1 MIRARAWAATLL
13 LEASGLAGAAGPR
26 LASLCARVADLA
38 SDAAHLVSPLA
49 CCPGCGA
56 TVPALALAGVEV
68 CAACSEGAERFGRFV
83 AAVRADAAASAA
95 AAAINV
101 NPWAIGPQRRREEP
115 S

>member
-1 MIRARAWAATLL
+1 MIRARAWAASLL

-26 LASLCARVADLA
+26 LAALCARVADLA

-68 CAACSEGAERFGRFV
+68 CAACAEGEPAEHFGRFV
-83 AAVRADAAASAA
+83 AAVRADAATAE
-95 AAAINV
+95 INV
-101 NPWAIGPQRRREEP
+101 TPYTIGPRYRREEP